1 MNSKTKKKLAGVVRF
16 VILTFFF
23 LLVVLPIYWIVITSL
38 KTHSEI
44 VNAQAVTYYPHI
56 LTFQNYIDLFE
67 QLNYGQF
74 LTNSCIVSVT
84 SALIVVILSLF
95 GGYALA
101 RYEFKGKNT
110 MVLFVLITQMVPSL
124 LVIIPLYLFFAKMK
138 LINSYLGLFIY
149 YVIINLPFCVITMR
163 SFFER
168 IPYSLEESAWID
180 GCGRLQ
186 GIFHIILPAMLP
198 AIVAV
203 FAFAFIGA
211 WNELIGATIFL
222 NTKDM
227 WTVPVGLK
235 SLVGKNDVK
244 WGLLM
249 SGATLGLLP
258 TGIMFF
264 FMQKY
269 IVSGLT
275 SGAVKE

>member
-95 GGYALA
+95 GGYAVA

>member
-1 MNSKTKKKLAGVVRF
+1 MSSKTKKKLAGVVRF

-138 LINSYLGLFIY
+138 LINSYLGLYIY

>member
-1 MNSKTKKKLAGVVRF
+1 MSSKTKKKLAGVVRF

-186 GIFHIILPAMLP
+186 GIFHIILPAMPP

>member
-1 MNSKTKKKLAGVVRF
+1 MISNEFQDKKEAGRF

-84 SALIVVILSLF
+84 SALSVVILSLF

>member
-1 MNSKTKKKLAGVVRF
+1 MSSKTKKKLAGVVRF

-101 RYEFKGKNT
+101 RYEFRGKNT

-227 WTVPVGLK
+227 
-235 SLVGKNDVK
+235 
-244 WGLLM
+244 
-249 SGATLGLLP
+249 
-258 TGIMFF
+258 
-264 FMQKY
+264 
-269 IVSGLT
+269 
-275 SGAVKE
+275 

>member
-1 MNSKTKKKLAGVVRF
+1 MSSKTKKKLAGVVRF

-101 RYEFKGKNT
+101 HYEFRGKNT

>member
-1 MNSKTKKKLAGVVRF
+1 MSSKTKKKLAGVVRF

-101 RYEFKGKNT
+101 RYEFRGKNT

>member
-1 MNSKTKKKLAGVVRF
+1 
-16 VILTFFF
+16 
-23 LLVVLPIYWIVITSL
+23 
-38 KTHSEI
+38 
-44 VNAQAVTYYPHI
+44 
-56 LTFQNYIDLFE
+56 
-67 QLNYGQF
+67 
-74 LTNSCIVSVT
+74 
-84 SALIVVILSLF
+84 
-95 GGYALA
+95 
-101 RYEFKGKNT
+101 
-110 MVLFVLITQMVPSL
+110 MVPSL

>member
-1 MNSKTKKKLAGVVRF
+1 MSSKTKKKLAGVVRF

-84 SALIVVILSLF
+84 SALIVVFLSLF

>member
-1 MNSKTKKKLAGVVRF
+1 MSSKTKKKLAGVVRF

-186 GIFHIILPAMLP
+186 GIFHIILRAMLP

>member
-1 MNSKTKKKLAGVVRF
+1 MSSKTKKKLAGVVRF

-124 LVIIPLYLFFAKMK
+124 LVIIPLYLFLAKMK

>member
-1 MNSKTKKKLAGVVRF
+1 MSSKTKKKLAGVVRF